1 MNDKAIMKPME
12 KMRQLI
18 IERRDQIAMAL
29 PQHLTPDRLIR
40 VALTA
45 IAKTPKLLECSQA
58 SVIGAVIQAAQL
70 GLDVDGSL
78 GHAFLVP
85 YKSKCQLQIGYR
97 GMIDLARRSGQIIS
111 LSAHVVYENDRFD
124 YAFGLEDKLVHVPS
138 IGKPGKPIAVYAVAK
153 LKGGGHQFDVLSIA
167 EIEKARNHSMT
178 TRSDSP
184 WNTHWD
190 EMAKKTAIRR
200 LFKYLPVSIEIQRAV
215 GLDEQADSGLNQNLD
230 ALVIDVEPVTDTDT
244 VPDTEPKKGLDK
256 VKNKLK
262 SKQAA
267 IDTDTGETENP
278 NDSNE
283 AQPETAIDTDT
294 DTNTEKGEPIFSVYE
309 ELDATLK
316 RMYGNKAG
324 EHLKILAKKAGFTSA
339 ALNEKQ
345 AGILLDILNEES
357 PND

>member
-1 MNDKAIMKPME
+1 MNDKAIMKPMD
-12 KMRQLI
+12 KMKQLI

-97 GMIDLARRSGQIIS
+97 GMIDLARRSGQIVS
-111 LSAHVVYENDRFD
+111 LSAHVVYENDKFD
-124 YAFGLEDKLVHVPS
+124 YAFGLEDKLVHVPN
-138 IGKPGKPIAVYAVAK
+138 IEKPGKPIAVYAVAK
-153 LKGGGHQFDVLSIA
+153 LQGGGHQFDVLSIA
-167 EIEKARNHSMT
+167 EIEKARKHSMT

-230 ALVIDVEPVTDTDT
+230 ALVIDVEPDTDT
-244 VPDTEPKKGLDK
+244 EPETEPKKGLDK

-262 SKQAA
+262 SKQAEP
-267 IDTDTGETENP
+267 DTDTGETEKP
-278 NDSNE
+278 NETNE
-283 AQPETAIDTDT
+283 TEPETPINTDT
-294 DTNTEKGEPIFSVYE
+294 DTKKGEPIFSVFE

-316 RMYGNKAG
+316 SMYGNKAS
-324 EHLKILAKKAGFTSA
+324 ERLKILAKKAGFTSA

-357 PND
+357 PNE